1 MTATTTTHASTRFQE
16 LIEKNQAAMSSRRK
30 AVNVLMLGITGFMT
44 ILALIPLFWI
54 VGYVVYKGGQYV
66 NLDFFIHT
74 PRPLGMAGGGVLNA
88 IEGTLIITALAS
100 LIAIPPAV
108 LAAFYAA
115 NNPNTPLG
123 VALRFSTDVL
133 SGVPSIVIGL
143 FAYAILVKPMGH
155 YSGFAGAVAM
165 AMLML
170 PTIIR
175 TTEEMLK
182 LVPHTLREASLGLGA
197 PEWKTS
203 VSVVLPAAM
212 SGIVTGFLLAI
223 SRAAGETAPLLF
235 TALGNERYD
244 LGQIVQSGIAQR
256 LGMIEV
262 IKRVFDQPVDSLPL
276 TLWKYAQQPYPER
289 IQQSWAA
296 ALVLMIVIL
305 LINILARLWVENRK
319 RRLQG

>member
-1 MTATTTTHASTRFQE
+1 MTTMTSTTTRFQQ
-16 LIEKNQAAMSSRRK
+16 LLEKNQKIVSARRK
-30 AVNVLMLGITGFMT
+30 TINAVMLTITGLMT
-44 ILALIPLFWI
+44 LLALIPLFWI
-54 VGYVVYKGGQYV
+54 IGYVVYKGGQYI

-74 PRPLGMAGGGVLNA
+74 PRPLGMEGGGVLNA
-88 IEGTLIITALAS
+88 IQGTLIIAGLAAV
-100 LIAIPPAV
+100 IAIPPAV

-115 NNPNTPLG
+115 NNPNTALG
-123 VALRFSTDVL
+123 IALRFSTDVL

-165 AMLML
+165 SILML

-203 VSVVLPAAM
+203 LNVVLPAAM
-212 SGIVTGFLLAI
+212 NGIITGILLSIA
-223 SRAAGETAPLLF
+223 RAAGETAPLLF

-244 LGQIVQSGIAQR
+244 LGLIVKSGIAQK
-256 LGMIEV
+256 LGVVEI
-262 IKRVFDQPVDSLPL
+262 IKRIFDQPVDSLPL

-305 LINILARLWVENRK
+305 LINIVTRLWVENRK
-319 RRLQG
+319 RRLQ